1 MEANNEDFLFQQQ
14 KENQRW
20 EVLKFY
26 GVLLVILSITVYLLR
41 RSKRLHTIIL
51 FYFFYRFTSED
62 NNFYLCLKKEN
73 KIVPQ
78 CIHSSQL
85 NTTRIIPHPN
95 FSFNIPINKEIL
107 ESKFNNI
114 NKNNNN
120 NNNKY
125 DKCNDIIFYKR
136 RNSAGLNKLVP
147 LFKNQCNIKLEISD
161 TDNIYIVPTSQTTKD
176 KEILYLTK
184 PVIDGVDTDGYY
196 LFLILFQI
204 FYDEVINE
212 IGKPNRNLKKAI
224 ISYFI
229 FFLFFSIISVF
240 FIAIKSKFDLTNPN
254 PTESELLD
262 FYNYKNSK

>member
-1 MEANNEDFLFQQQ
+1 MEANNVDFLIQQQ
-14 KENQRW
+14 KEYERW
-20 EVLKFY
+20 VDLKFY
-26 GVLLVILSITVYLLR
+26 GVLLVIIPTTVYLLR
-41 RSKRLHTIIL
+41 RSKTFYTIIL
-51 FYFFYRFTSED
+51 FYFFYRTSED

-147 LFKNQCNIKLEISD
+147 LFYNQCYIKLEISD

-184 PVIDGVDTDGYY
+184 PVIDGADTDVYY

-204 FYDEVINE
+204 FYDKVLNE

-229 FFLFFSIISVF
+229 FFLFFPIIPVL
-240 FIAIKSKFDLTNPN
+240 FIAAKSIFDLYPK

-262 FYNYKNSK
+262 FYYKNSK